1 MACPRRH
8 VTGQSQAGVAQL
20 VEHLICNQQKSA
32 VNPFI
37 INSCTFG
44 VDVWV
49 DGDASFA
56 ESWVHP
62 GRNGAGNE
70 DRTRGLKITNLAL
83 YRLSYPGLAPL
94 YRSAHTGSTTRPQN
108 PCTPSPRPVPAPVS
122 PFRRLLPFG
131 LDEFF
136 HVPPERRSHRRRPP
150 EFFVQMI

>member
-1 MACPRRH
+1 MESPRRH
-8 VTGQSQAGVAQL
+8 VRGQSQAGVAQL

-56 ESWVHP
+56 EFWEDVRK
-62 GRNGAGNE
+62 RNGAGNE
-70 DRTRGLKITNLAL
+70 DRTRDLKITNLAL

-94 YRSAHTGSTTRPQN
+94 YRTVRHW
-108 PCTPSPRPVPAPVS
+108 
-122 PFRRLLPFG
+122 LK
-131 LDEFF
+131 
-136 HVPPERRSHRRRPP
+136 
-150 EFFVQMI
+150 